1 MWSVLLGFIGAHTHR
16 TLALNASLVIIFKW
30 EFALILALMQCVYTI
45 HMYSAQR
52 MNEWMLPLPH
62 RNSKVHFSFNFRCL
76 VRVFF
81 FLRVLAR
88 LHVAQAPSSLL
99 RLAKR
104 NKYFSVISWQTAFR
118 LSIKPFISCGK
129 RIFQIQK
136 GKLVCFGS
144 KVFACHLTKG
154 KLSSLKWNENTK
166 VFSWRSGD
174 ASFVVGKFANKK
186 KSNHSVQNEK
196 YTIFHGEF
204 GRLTMFKLR
213 YDIAHQRRSMANVFD
228 SFQLFVFSRK
238 NQKSH

>member
-45 HMYSAQR
+45 HMYSAQW

-129 RIFQIQK
+129 RIFQIQTRK
-136 GKLVCFGS
+136 TGMLWLKSICMSFDEGK
-144 KVFACHLTKG
+144 T
-154 KLSSLKWNENTK
+154 
-166 VFSWRSGD
+166 
-174 ASFVVGKFANKK
+174 
-186 KSNHSVQNEK
+186 
-196 YTIFHGEF
+196 
-204 GRLTMFKLR
+204 
-213 YDIAHQRRSMANVFD
+213 
-228 SFQLFVFSRK
+228 
-238 NQKSH
+238 